1 MYRIISVG
9 LAFAILSAVVLL
21 WTTSAG
27 SSLYIA

>member
-9 LAFAILSAVVLL
+9 LAFAILLAVVLM
-21 WTTSAG
+21 WTASAG